1 MSDIGVTENDNVFH
15 LVLRLRGGMQ
25 IYVKTLTGG
34 VCTIDMDPHDTI
46 ELLKLKIY
54 DRVGTH
60 PD

>member
-25 IYVKTLTGG
+25 IYVKTLTGK
-34 VCTIDMDPHDTI
+34 VFTIDIDPHDTI

-54 DRVGTH
+54 DCVGIH

>member
-34 VCTIDMDPHDTI
+34 VVTIDIVPHDAI
-46 ELLKLKIY
+46 ELLKFKI
-54 DRVGTH
+54 
-60 PD
+60 

>member
-34 VCTIDMDPHDTI
+34 KKTIDIDPHDTI

-54 DRVGTH
+54 DFVGTH

>member
-25 IYVKTLTGG
+25 IYVKTLTGK
-34 VCTIDMDPHDTI
+34 VFTIDIDPHDTI

-54 DRVGTH
+54 DCVGTH